1 MLVVHHL
8 ENSRSQRILWLL
20 EELGLDY
27 EIKIYKRDPVTSLA
41 PPELV
46 SLHPLGK
53 APMITDGEVTVA
65 ESGAIIE
72 YLVRKYDDGT
82 LGPDP
87 DPDSSAAMAYTY
99 WLHYAEGTFM
109 PLMILALII
118 GRIET
123 APMPFFAKPIA
134 KGIVAKVRNGY
145 LDVNVKRNLD
155 FMEMSLSSSPWF
167 CGEKITAADIQ
178 MSFAIEA
185 AAVRTNLQSDY
196 PQLAAYLKRI
206 QERPAYQAA
215 LEKGGP
221 YELMGASTKK

>member
-167 CGEKITAADIQ
+167 CGETITAADIQ